1 MRPEVRL
8 MWAFVWV
15 VSALLGSA
23 WIVYSR
29 ESAPLPLDTNALP
42 AGPLSG
48 YLAPDFSLTNLQGEE
63 VNLSDLRGRPIILNF
78 WATWCGPCRIEMPD
92 LQNVWRQYN
101 GSVLVIGVNN
111 SEPADRVTSFIL
123 EMGVT
128 YPILLDDSAATAS
141 LYQVSALPST
151 FFIDSQGVVQD
162 RIIGIVNE
170 AVMLDRLEKMLP

>member
-1 MRPEVRL
+1 MRPGIKL
-8 MWAFVWV
+8 LWV
-15 VSALLGSA
+15 LIWLISAGAGSA

-29 ESAPLPLDTNALP
+29 ESLPQQLDTSGLP

-48 YLAPDFSLTNLQGEE
+48 YLAPDFTLTNLQGEE
-63 VNLSDLRGRPIILNF
+63 VSLSQLRGQPIILNF

-92 LQNVWRQYN
+92 LQNIWRQYN
-101 GSVLVIGVNN
+101 GAALVIGVNN
-111 SEPADRVTSFIL
+111 SEPADRVTPFIL

-128 YPILLDDSAATAS
+128 YPILLDDGAATAS
-141 LYQVSALPST
+141 LYQVAALPST

-170 AVMLDRLEKMLP
+170 AVLQDRLEKLLP